1 LVTSVD
7 GRRLMRLDSAADSA
21 SIAEPWFAPPGLIG
35 LATDVGL
42 GKALVAG
49 RITSHLAAIR
59 SVRAFRRDGDGDG
72 GGVDGGWPQAGMSL
86 KRGQR

>member
-49 RITSHLAAIR
+49 RITSHLAVIR
-59 SVRAFRRDGDGDG
+59 FGSRVPPRRRRR
-72 GGVDGGWPQAGMSL
+72 PRR
-86 KRGQR
+86 RG